1 MSKNTEKKLCQ
12 YVKFLE
18 NLLIFIMDN
27 NEGKNCETQRRL
39 DKLKNI
45 LASKGITPEEI
56 ESAAYKNEPYD
67 KNLENLS
74 EDLVSEYIPQD
85 LNNILNFNN
94 QKDIIEFIKRNHLHL
109 NQLGINLN
117 EEQVQK

>member
-1 MSKNTEKKLCQ
+1 
-12 YVKFLE
+12 
-18 NLLIFIMDN
+18 MDN
-27 NEGKNCETQRRL
+27 NERKNCETQRRL

-67 KNLENLS
+67 KNLENLN
-74 EDLVSEYIPQD
+74 EDLVNEYIPQD
-85 LNNILNFNN
+85 LNNINFNN